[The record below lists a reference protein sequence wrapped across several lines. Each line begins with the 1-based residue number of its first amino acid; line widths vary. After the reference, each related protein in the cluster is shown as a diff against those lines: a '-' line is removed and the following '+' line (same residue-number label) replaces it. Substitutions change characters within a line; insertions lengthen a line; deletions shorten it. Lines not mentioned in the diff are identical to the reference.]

1 MAKADNAQVT
11 WETQKKGW
19 QIRIQVGAEVIRRPA
34 SKTGQDANEEL
45 LRSMAVKV
53 AQDEGYDLD
62 PAKVTISR

>member
-11 WETQKKGW
+11 WETQKKSW
-19 QIRIQVGAEVIRRPA
+19 QIRIRVGAEVIRRPA
-34 SKTGQDANEEL
+34 ASTAADAAEEA

-62 PAKVTISR
+62 PSKVTITR

>member
-11 WETQKKGW
+11 WETQKKSW
-19 QIRIQVGAEVIRRPA
+19 QIRIRVGAEVIRRPA
-34 SKTGQDANEEL
+34 ANTAADAAEEA

-62 PAKVTISR
+62 PSKVTITR